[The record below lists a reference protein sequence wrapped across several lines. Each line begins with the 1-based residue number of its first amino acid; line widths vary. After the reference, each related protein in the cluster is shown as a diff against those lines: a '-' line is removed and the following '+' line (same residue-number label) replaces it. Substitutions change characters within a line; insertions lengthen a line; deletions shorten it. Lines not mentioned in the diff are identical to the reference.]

1 MWIVG
6 AIVCL
11 GLMLAGHGI
20 MGAGHHGS
28 HAREQTAVQ
37 EPASP
42 AAQHAHAAA
51 PGDTVAEAAQVQ
63 AAPPEH
69 RHHH

>member
-1 MWIVG
+1 MWVIG

-28 HAREQTAVQ
+28 HAKEHAAVQ
-37 EPASP
+37 EPASA

-51 PGDTVAEAAQVQ
+51 PGDTVAETAQVQ
-63 AAPPEH
+63 AAPE
-69 RHHH
+69 RGHHHP

>member
-1 MWIVG
+1 MWVIG

-20 MGAGHHGS
+20 MSAGHHGS
-28 HAREQTAVQ
+28 HSGAHAAVQ
-37 EPASP
+37 EPPSP

-51 PGDTVAEAAQVQ
+51 PGDTVAETAQEQ
-63 AAPPEH
+63 AARPEH
-69 RHHH
+69 GHQH